1 MPRWRWQTGTAALV
15 AIAAI
20 FLFVPAFSHMLVERE
35 IASHGP
41 VDRTAENEHVLAGGR
56 RITGFLVVADEADAR
71 TTIPTLV
78 EICRAHRNG
87 QTPNEFGPFLKDLA
101 GKIPFAF
108 ATSVRFDAQGQ
119 NFSILLLRN

>member
-1 MPRWRWQTGTAALV
+1 MPGWQWQTGTAALV

-41 VDRTAENEHVLAGGR
+41 VDRTAENEHILAGGR

-71 TTIPTLV
+71 TTIQ
-78 EICRAHRNG
+78 ICRAHRND